1 MARLFIER
9 PDAMVKTDNKDPHK
23 KGQLSAVWRKFAAS
37 TALATVL
44 LGGVTPASAQN
55 GPPAAPNGTGA
66 AAAVVDQAPPDLRE
80 MEYRME
86 IRMAL
91 INGARDD
98 FMASRIHTG
107 DAYSRDLN
115 LLGDRLTLSLQ
126 HMQGLHDR
134 VVLLDPARFDA
145 GTALGLP
152 ANAIVQMMLGE
163 QNVQMDPTRA
173 RIVAGSMASFFQFS
187 FGLVKT
193 QSPSAFVNMTGA
205 AGEACVIVPSSA
217 HALPFELPGATFQQ
231 KVAFVNTH
239 ESWHCLDSRYPMHGF
254 DEEAVEKEMK
264 KPNAARNNATVR
276 EFIAIR
282 YNKESLADV
291 GATGDLIRTGR
302 AGLEIIDAVS
312 NWRKRELGDVLHF
325 SPPVLAELKSRIVK
339 MGLPA
344 FRALNDTQ
352 AQALYFSVMDAK
364 ELTSPIVGYTVMLED
379 AKTAGQK
386 RALGILAGQD
396 PDFIRAQEFRRVYV
410 AAEQAAKHAPKGTVP
425 LTDKEKAGMAKVRA
439 WNASAMLQERAFA
452 LYGKITPQTMI
463 GAYGALQTALM
474 DGIRQQPD
482 NAALPVLMTK
492 LQQTYLNDVRRID
505 YVAVNARHGVDIAA
519 VEPSLKNIPKPGT
532 PLPPRQPAAKPA
544 W

>member
-1 MARLFIER
+1 MAKN
-9 PDAMVKTDNKDPHK
+9 DTKDPHK

-44 LGGVTPASAQN
+44 LGSAMPASAQN
-55 GPPAAPNGTGA
+55 GPPAAPDGTGA
-66 AAAVVDQAPPDLRE
+66 AVTEQVPPDLRE

-86 IRMAL
+86 VRMAL
-91 INGARDD
+91 INAARND
-98 FMASRIHTG
+98 FMASKIHTG

-152 ANAIVQMMLGE
+152 STAIVQMMLGE
-163 QNVQMDPTRA
+163 HNVQMDPARA
-173 RIVAGSMASFFQFS
+173 RIVAGSMANFFQFS

-205 AGEACVIVPSSA
+205 SGEACVIVPSSA
-217 HALPFELPGATFQQ
+217 HALPFDLPGLTFQQ

-239 ESWHCLDSRYPMHGF
+239 ESWHCLDSRYPIHGF
-254 DEEAVEKEMK
+254 DEEAVEKEMQ

-276 EFIAIR
+276 EFIALR

-291 GATGDLIRTGR
+291 GAAGDLIRSGK

-312 NWRKRELGDVLHF
+312 DWRKRELGDVLHF

-364 ELTSPIVGYTVMLED
+364 ELTGPIVGYTVMLED
-379 AKTAGQK
+379 AKTPAQK

-396 PDFIRAQEFRRVYV
+396 PDFIRAQEFRRIYV
-410 AAEQAAKHAPKGTVP
+410 AAEQADKHAPKGGTP

-474 DGIRQQPD
+474 DGIKTQPD

-505 YVAVNARHGVDIAA
+505 YVAANARHGVDIAA
-519 VEPSLKNIPKPGT
+519 LEPVLKSIPKPT
-532 PLPPRQPAAKPA
+532 AALPLRQPQPKPA
-544 W
+544 S

>member
-1 MARLFIER
+1 MTGAMAT
-9 PDAMVKTDNKDPHK
+9 TDNKQPHK
-23 KGQLSAVWRKFAAS
+23 KGQLSAIWRKFAVS

-44 LGGVTPASAQN
+44 LGGMTPAAAQN
-55 GPPAAPNGTGA
+55 GAPAAPNSK

-80 MEYRME
+80 FEYRMKV
-86 IRMAL
+86 RMAL
-91 INGARDD
+91 IGSARDE
-98 FMASRIHTG
+98 FMASKIQTG

-115 LLGDRLTLSLQ
+115 VLGSRLTLSLQ

-145 GTALGLP
+145 GSALGLP
-152 ANAIVQMMLGE
+152 PVAVIQMMLGE
-163 QNVQMDPTRA
+163 QEVEMEPARA
-173 RIVAGSMASFFQFS
+173 RIVAGNMASYHKFA

-193 QSPSAFVNMTGA
+193 QNPSAFVNMTGA
-205 AGEACVIVPSSA
+205 SGEACVVVPSSR
-217 HALPFELPGATFQQ
+217 HALPFHLPGMTLQQ
-231 KVAFVNTH
+231 KVSFVNTH
-239 ESWHCLDSRYPMHGF
+239 EAWHCLDSRYPMHGF
-254 DEEAVEKEMK
+254 NEEAMDKEMK
-264 KPNAARNNATVR
+264 KPNAARNSAVVR
-276 EFIAIR
+276 EYIATR

-291 GATGDLIRTGR
+291 GGLGDLIRSGK
-302 AGLEIIDAVS
+302 ADLSAIDSVS

-325 SPPVLAELKSRIVK
+325 SPPVLTELKSRIVK

-364 ELTSPIVGYTVMLED
+364 EMTASIVGYTVMLED

-386 RALGILAGQD
+386 RALGILAGRD

-410 AAEQAAKHAPKGTVP
+410 AAEQAAKRGPKGDAP
-425 LTDKEKAGMAKVRA
+425 LTAQEKAGLAKVRA

-474 DGIRQQPD
+474 DGIAQQPD

-505 YVAVNARHGVDIAA
+505 YVAANARHGVDITA
-519 VEPSLKNIPKPGT
+519 VEPVLKNIQKPEAV
-532 PLPPRQPAAKPA
+532 PAPRQMQQKPS